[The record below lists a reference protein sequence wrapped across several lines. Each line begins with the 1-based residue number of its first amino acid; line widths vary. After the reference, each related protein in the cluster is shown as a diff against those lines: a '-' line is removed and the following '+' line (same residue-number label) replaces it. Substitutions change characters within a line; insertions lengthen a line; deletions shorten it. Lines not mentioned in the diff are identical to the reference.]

1 MIRIDRSII
10 FQIVNF
16 LALVFLLFRFLF
28 KPVVKALDERSSLI
42 RGELERIESE
52 KKTLEEERK
61 RLEEELKNLKG
72 KYLEM
77 LDQANREA
85 QKIKETIIQEAY
97 QEAEKIKREYE
108 RKAKRDIEKLLAG
121 LREDIVDISEEAV
134 KRILQ
139 VHITPEVQTQ
149 IIEEMLEEA
158 VSRLEAQMEITH
170 EG

>member
-10 FQIVNF
+10 FQIINF

-28 KPVVKALDERSSLI
+28 KPVVKALDERSNRI
-42 RGELERIESE
+42 RGEFEKIEEE
-52 KKTLEEERK
+52 KKTLEEERR
-61 RLEEELKNLKG
+61 RLEEELKNLKE

-85 QKIKETIIQEAY
+85 QKIKEAIIQEAY
-97 QEAEKIKREYE
+97 REAEKIKREYE
-108 RKAKRDIEKLLAG
+108 RRAKREIEQLL
-121 LREDIVDISEEAV
+121 LELKEDIVDIAEEVA
-134 KRILQ
+134 KRILK
-139 VHITPEVQTQ
+139 VHITPEVQTR

-158 VSRLEAQMEITH
+158 VSRLEAQLGGTY

>member
-28 KPVVKALDERSSLI
+28 KPVVKALDERSNHI
-42 RGELERIESE
+42 QGELQKIEDE
-52 KKTLEEERK
+52 KKTLEEEKK
-61 RLEEELKNLKG
+61 RLEEELKNIKAR
-72 KYLEM
+72 YLEM
-77 LDQANREA
+77 LDQANKEA
-85 QKIKETIIQEAY
+85 QNVKENIIREAY

-108 RKAKRDIEKLLAG
+108 RRAKREVEKLFAE
-121 LREDIVDISEEAV
+121 LREEIVDISEEV
-134 KRILQ
+134 VRRILKT
-139 VHITPEVQTQ
+139 HITPEVQTQ

-158 VSRLEAQMEITH
+158 VTRLEAETKIGH

>member
-1 MIRIDRSII
+1 MIRVDRSII

-16 LALVFLLFRFLF
+16 IALVFILFRFLF
-28 KPVVKALDERSSLI
+28 KPVVKALDARSSHI
-42 RGELERIESE
+42 RGELERIEEE
-52 KKTLEEERK
+52 KQALEEERK
-61 RLEEELKNLKG
+61 RLEEELKNLRE

-77 LDQANREA
+77 LDEAKREA

-108 RKAKRDIEKLLAG
+108 RRARREIERIFAELK
-121 LREDIVDISEEAV
+121 EDIVNISEEVV
-134 KRILQ
+134 KRILKT
-139 VHITPEVQTQ
+139 HITPEVQTQ

-158 VSRLEAQMEITH
+158 VHRLEMEMEIAH

>member
-1 MIRIDRSII
+1 MIRVDRSII

-16 LALVFLLFRFLF
+16 IALVVLLFRFLF
-28 KPVVKALDERSSLI
+28 KPVVKALDARSNHI
-42 RGELERIESE
+42 REELRHIEEE
-52 KKTLEEERK
+52 KQALEEERK
-61 RLEEELKNLKG
+61 RLEEELKNLKE

-85 QKIKETIIQEAY
+85 QKMKETIIQEAY

-108 RKAKRDIEKLLAG
+108 RRARREIERIFTELK
-121 LREDIVDISEEAV
+121 EDIVNISEEVV
-134 KRILQ
+134 KKILKT
-139 VHITPEVQTQ
+139 HITPEVQTQ

-158 VSRLEAQMEITH
+158 VRRLEAEMAITH